1 MILTC
6 SAIIIASAA
15 GLADAV
21 YYGSGTVGASCNFN
35 TDCVTAATM
44 YCNAGA
50 CACYSDYTSYLGYCY
65 AKIDPGTSGCAYDF
79 QCSAVW
85 PGAICVGSTGGAA
98 ADGTCECSSPDYIEE
113 ETRDGTVC
121 TKFTDAFGNPTP
133 TACPLPENGGQYT
146 LLNNHVD
153 SGTLT
158 PFATC
163 TPAATG
169 VDTTDATL
177 GLCQYTNSDST
188 FIDVSNLYDCIEP
201 EPGMGIPGIC
211 CPNRG

>member
-1 MILTC
+1 MVAHSCGYGSTMILTC
-6 SAIIIASAA
+6 SAIIIASAAGTICFRIFVATDLHCTPNPFA

-44 YCNAGA
+44 YCNVGA

-65 AKIDPGTSGCAYDF
+65 ASTDSIKMKGAEVVNRLFASEIDPGTSGCAYDF

-98 ADGTCECSSPDYIEE
+98 ADGTCRCPTSDYIEE

-121 TKFTDAFGNPTP
+121 TKFTDAFG
-133 TACPLPENGGQYT
+133 Q
-146 LLNNHVD
+146 
-153 SGTLT
+153 
-158 PFATC
+158 
-163 TPAATG
+163 
-169 VDTTDATL
+169 
-177 GLCQYTNSDST
+177 
-188 FIDVSNLYDCIEP
+188 
-201 EPGMGIPGIC
+201 
-211 CPNRG
+211 